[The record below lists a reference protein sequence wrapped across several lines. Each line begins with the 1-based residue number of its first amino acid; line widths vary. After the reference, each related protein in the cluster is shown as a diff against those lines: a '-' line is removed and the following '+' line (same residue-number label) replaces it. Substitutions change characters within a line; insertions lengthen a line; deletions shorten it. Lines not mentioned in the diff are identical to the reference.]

1 MIFLPPTSVEPSV
14 FLIFYRLSRA
24 AHQPQALPVGCFQV
38 PMMSVPLSLLF
49 LGGPVSA
56 VSYRCAGSV
65 CVHCTTA
72 ELLRRMSCEWHPTLS
87 L

>member
-1 MIFLPPTSVEPSV
+1 MRLEGSVLFLPPWSVEPSV

-38 PMMSVPLSLLF
+38 PMKFLSLSLSAL
-49 LGGPVSA
+49 LGRS
-56 VSYRCAGSV
+56 SQRCLIQMCRL

-72 ELLRRMSCEWHPTLS
+72 E
-87 L
+87 